1 PSMQVSRSSPQLSRG
16 LAASSLRASSGGCD
30 RERPRRR
37 AARRRKHL
45 RASLLR
51 RRARR
56 SDDVR
61 SPALQWRRE
70 HRWSV
75 LLPRG
80 APVARRVRTIRFR
93 RDRSRDDLVRLW
105 AARGARHCSCRPRP
119 RPMIA
124 TLVPLEAPLLVLAA
138 LAATGVAFALS
149 PLRQIIV
156 NGLYGLLLV
165 ILFVVFQ
172 APDVALSM
180 LVVTTVAYPL
190 IVLVAIRRTR
200 K

>member
-1 PSMQVSRSSPQLSRG
+1 
-16 LAASSLRASSGGCD
+16 
-30 RERPRRR
+30 
-37 AARRRKHL
+37 
-45 RASLLR
+45 
-51 RRARR
+51 
-56 SDDVR
+56 
-61 SPALQWRRE
+61 
-70 HRWSV
+70 
-75 LLPRG
+75 
-80 APVARRVRTIRFR
+80 
-93 RDRSRDDLVRLW
+93 
-105 AARGARHCSCRPRP
+105 
-119 RPMIA
+119 MIA
-124 TLVPLEAPLLVLAA
+124 TLVPLEAPLLVLAG